1 MNTTIAMMQP
11 YWFPYLGYFQLIAG
25 ADVFVLGDD
34 LQYVKDGWINR
45 NRVLCGGKPWLFSL
59 PLAKDMHGLAINQR
73 RLAETATGNLDS
85 LLKTLAL
92 HYARAPQRAEV
103 MPLLE
108 NIMRYPDANLARYLE
123 HSLRQVCT
131 FLKIGT
137 PILLASELDIR
148 DIADKQDRV
157 IKTMHR
163 LGGTRYVNPIGG
175 RALYEEER
183 FRQAGLSLRFH
194 HMGDITYAQFGQPFV
209 SHLSIIDVL
218 MFNPV
223 EQIRQWLDHYSLLLP
238 APHMDAPRASAPRA
252 STPATA
258 RAPLSLS

>member
-11 YWFPYLGYFQLIAG
+11 YWFPYLGYYQLIAG

-59 PLAKDMHGLAINQR
+59 PLARDVHGLAINQR
-73 RLAETATGNLDS
+73 RLASTAAGNLES

-92 HYARAPQRAEV
+92 HYARAPQRAQV

-108 NIMRYPDANLARYLE
+108 RLMRYPDADLARYLE
-123 HSLRQVCT
+123 HSLREVCAY
-131 FLKIGT
+131 LGIHT
-137 PILLASELDIR
+137 PILLASELGIEDVV
-148 DIADKQDRV
+148 DKQDRV

-163 LGGTRYVNPIGG
+163 LGGNRYVNPIGG
-175 RALYEEER
+175 RELYEESR

-194 HMGDITYAQFGQPFV
+194 QMNDIRYTQFNQPFV

-238 APHMDAPRASAPRA
+238 TPQPTARTATPDTMASLAP
-252 STPATA
+252 

>member
-59 PLAKDMHGLAINQR
+59 PLARDIHGLAINER
-73 RLAETATGNLDS
+73 CLADTAGGALES
-85 LLKTLAL
+85 LLKTLSL
-92 HYARAPQRAEV
+92 HYARAPQRAQV
-103 MPLLE
+103 LPLLE
-108 NIMRYPDANLARYLE
+108 SCLRYPERNLARYLE
-123 HSLRQVCT
+123 HSLRQVCAY
-131 FLKIGT
+131 LGIDT
-137 PILLASELDIR
+137 PILLASSLGIR

-157 IKTMHR
+157 VKTMHR
-163 LGGTRYVNPIGG
+163 LGGNRYVNAIGG
-175 RALYEEER
+175 RALYEEHR

-194 HMGDITYAQFGQPFV
+194 RMHDIAYPQFGQPFV
-209 SHLSIIDVL
+209 PCLSIIDVL

-223 EQIRQWLDHYSLLLP
+223 AQVRQRLNEYDLLLP
-238 APHMDAPRASAPRA
+238 APRPAP
-252 STPATA
+252 TPATA
-258 RAPLSLS
+258 PSPVASRTAYPFA

>member
-11 YWFPYLGYFQLIAG
+11 YWCPYLGYFQLIAG

-45 NRVLCGGKPWLFSL
+45 NRVLCAGKPWLFSL
-59 PLAKDMHGLAINQR
+59 PLARDAHGLAINQR
-73 RLAETATGNLDS
+73 RLANTWAGSIDS
-85 LLKTLAL
+85 LLKTLSL
-92 HYARAPQRAEV
+92 HYARAPQRANV

-108 NIMRYPDANLARYLE
+108 AMLRHPETNLARYLE
-123 HSLRQVCT
+123 HTLRETCAY
-131 FLKIGT
+131 LGIDT
-137 PILLASELDIR
+137 PILRASELGIR
-148 DIADKQDRV
+148 DITDKQDRV

-175 RALYEEER
+175 RELYEDTR

-194 HMGDITYAQFGQPFV
+194 QMGPISYPQFSQPFV

-223 EQIRQWLDHYSLLLP
+223 AQVRQWLDQYSLLLP
-238 APHMDAPRASAPRA
+238 MPRREAPQPLATLHS
-252 STPATA
+252 PAHA
-258 RAPLSLS
+258 ALSLS